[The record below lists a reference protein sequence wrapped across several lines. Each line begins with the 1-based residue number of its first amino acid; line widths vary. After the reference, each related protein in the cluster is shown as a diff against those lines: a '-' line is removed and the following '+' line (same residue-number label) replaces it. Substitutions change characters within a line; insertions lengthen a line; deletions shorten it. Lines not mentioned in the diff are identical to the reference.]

1 VPDLFRPGF
10 GRIHLAYLT
19 IKPDAFIFDLEARQT
34 LQPEAHIM
42 EILALTLAAI
52 VPLALLASMLVTRY
66 DLRADIEG
74 DYVEL
79 DIREGWAHVERSL
92 YRLDVE
98 EVTDSNGHTYTTTRD
113 QDTGK
118 AMSRVVTSAARA
130 WYELTEDR
138 IVLALDVLR
147 QCCDLRWDWTPID
160 SGEYAMVA

>member
-1 VPDLFRPGF
+1 
-10 GRIHLAYLT
+10 
-19 IKPDAFIFDLEARQT
+19 
-34 LQPEAHIM
+34 M
-42 EILALTLAAI
+42 EMLALILTAI

-92 YRLDVE
+92 HRLDVE
-98 EVTDSNGHTYTTTRD
+98 RVTDSNGHTYTTVRD
-113 QDTGK
+113 QVTGR

-147 QCCDLRWDWTPID
+147 QCCDLQWDWMPID
-160 SGEYAMVA
+160 RGHYTLRA